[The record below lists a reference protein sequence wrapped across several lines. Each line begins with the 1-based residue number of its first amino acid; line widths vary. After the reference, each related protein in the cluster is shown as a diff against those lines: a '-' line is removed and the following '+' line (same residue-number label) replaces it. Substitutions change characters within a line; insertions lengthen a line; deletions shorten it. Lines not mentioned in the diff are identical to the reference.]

1 MNTVLSA
8 ASLAEVEAKCLA
20 LRAALEGKV
29 TWQADDRYAA
39 VVGAF
44 SVARLDEMLRI
55 LIAHLGWARA
65 PEDLLAAPA
74 PIRAV
79 AAALGGLAK
88 GQILFTF
95 TPPGA
100 PRGTPRGTPPAS
112 PSEGPI
118 LYGAWWPWGDG
129 LRISIRL
136 GLFAPGADPEEN
148 AAFAARLGEWFGL

>member
-1 MNTVLSA
+1 MNTVQTA
-8 ASLAEVEAKCLA
+8 ANLAGVEAKCLA
-20 LRAALEGKV
+20 LRATLEGKV
-29 TWQADDRYAA
+29 TWRLDDRYAA
-39 VVGAF
+39 VVGEF
-44 SVARLDEMLRI
+44 IVARMDEILRI

-65 PEDLLAAPA
+65 PEDLLAAPE

-95 TPPGA
+95 TLPGMPP
-100 PRGTPRGTPPAS
+100 
-112 PSEGPI
+112 EGPI

-136 GLFAPGADPEEN
+136 GIFAPGAGPEEH
-148 AAFAARLGEWFGL
+148 AAFAARLAEWFGL